1 MRVLVMQQ
9 KMVGDVLTSS
19 ILCENLRR
27 LVPGAEVHFLVHAG
41 AAPVLHGNPHID
53 RIHTY
58 PARSRWRAKQP
69 VADVLRSL
77 QFDALIDV
85 YGKWESLQLVRH
97 CRAKRSIS
105 YRKWYSRGFYT
116 DTVARVAHSK
126 FGLPLAIEHRLQLL
140 QPLLGWLAPEK
151 LVHRPRLYVSD
162 AERDAARTF
171 LATHGISS
179 ERPLLMVSALGSDS
193 SKSYPLPAMAQ
204 LLDRIVARSDAQL
217 LFNCLPNQ
225 RTEAEALYGL
235 CDETTRRRIALDAYP
250 QGLRE
255 FIAVLAECDGLF
267 GNEGGAVNMARA
279 LDVPSFCIFSPWISK
294 QVWDINDDGLHTAMH
309 LADFAPQ
316 RVAGL
321 STAEMKRRC
330 GELYAELRPHWMEP
344 ALDAFLATRLAR
356 QRAAD
361 RRADDESPAL

>member
-1 MRVLVMQQ
+1 MGVDSDGAMRVLVMQQ

-27 LVPGAEVHFLVHAG
+27 FVPGAELHFVVHSG
-41 AAPVLHGNPHID
+41 AAPVLQGNPYID
-53 RIHTY
+53 HVHAY
-58 PARSRWRAKQP
+58 PARSRWAAKQAL
-69 VADVLRSL
+69 ADKLRTL
-77 QFDALIDV
+77 KFDALIDV

-97 CRAKRSIS
+97 CRAERSIT

-140 QPLLGWLAPEK
+140 QPLLGTLDPSKW
-151 LVHRPRLYVSD
+151 VHRPRLYVSD
-162 AERDAARTF
+162 SERNGARGF
-171 LATHGISS
+171 LAMHGISPS
-179 ERPLLMVSALGSDS
+179 RPLLMISALGSDM

-204 LLDRIVARSDAQL
+204 LLDRIVAHSDAQL

-225 RTEAEALYGL
+225 RAEVEALFAL
-235 CDETTRRRIALDAYP
+235 CNARTRGRIALDAYP

-279 LDVPSFCIFSPWISK
+279 LDVPSFCIFSPWISR
-294 QVWDINDDGLHTAMH
+294 QVWDINDDGLHAAVH
-309 LADFAPQ
+309 VADFAPTLL
-316 RVAGL
+316 AAL
-321 STAEMKRRC
+321 STAERKRRS
-330 GELYAELRPHWMEP
+330 EDLYAAFHPKWIEP
-344 ALDAFLATRLAR
+344 ALDAFLATRIIR
-356 QRAAD
+356 
-361 RRADDESPAL
+361 

>member
-27 LVPGAEVHFLVHAG
+27 FVPGAEVHFVVHSG
-41 AAPVLHGNPHID
+41 AAPVLQGNPHID

-58 PARSRWRAKQP
+58 PARGRWRAKLP

-77 QFDALIDV
+77 QFDVLIDV

-105 YRKWYSRGFYT
+105 YRKWYSRSFYT
-116 DTVARVAHSK
+116 DTVPRVVSSS

-140 QPLLGWLAPEK
+140 QPLLGPLDPAT
-151 LVHRPRLYVSD
+151 LVHRPRLYVSA
-162 AERDAARTF
+162 AERDAARGF
-171 LATHGISS
+171 LATHGISAS
-179 ERPLLMVSALGSDS
+179 RPLLMVSALGSDS
-193 SKSYPLPAMAQ
+193 SKTYPLPGMAQ

-225 RTEAEALYGL
+225 RAEVEALFAL
-235 CDETTRRRIALDAYP
+235 CGEKTRLRVALDAYP

-255 FIAVLAECDGLF
+255 FVAVLAECDGLF

-294 QVWDINDDGLHTAMH
+294 AVWDINHDGLHTAVH
-309 LADFAPQ
+309 VADFVPQ
-316 RVAGL
+316 RLAGL
-321 STAEMKRRC
+321 GSSDLKRRNA
-330 GELYAELRPHWMEP
+330 ELYAEFHPHWIEP
-344 ALDAFLATRLAR
+344 ALDTFVATRIVAPMKI
-356 QRAAD
+356 
-361 RRADDESPAL
+361 RR

>member
-27 LVPGAEVHFLVHAG
+27 LLPGADVHFVAHAG
-41 AAPVLHGNPHID
+41 AAPVLQGNPNID
-53 RIHTY
+53 RIHAY
-58 PARSRWRAKQP
+58 PARSTWQAKRP
-69 VADVLRSL
+69 LADTLRSL

-97 CRAKRSIS
+97 CRAKRSIT

-116 DTVARVAHSK
+116 DTVTRVAHSK
-126 FGLPLAIEHRLQLL
+126 SDLPLAIEHRLQLL
-140 QPLLGWLAPEK
+140 QPLLGALDPAQ

-162 AERDAARTF
+162 SERVGARAF
-171 LATHGISS
+171 LASHHISPAQ
-179 ERPLLMVSALGSDS
+179 PLLMVSALGSDV
-193 SKSYPLPAMAQ
+193 SKTFPLPAMAQ
-204 LLDRIVARSDAQL
+204 LLDRIVARCDAQL

-225 RTEAEALYGL
+225 RAQAEALFGL
-235 CDETTRRRIALDAYP
+235 CNEATRRRIALDAYP

-294 QVWDINDDGLHTAMH
+294 QVWDINDDGRHTAVH

-316 RVAGL
+316 LLHAL
-321 STAEMKRRC
+321 TTAKIKQRTV
-330 GELYAELRPHWMEP
+330 ELYAAFDPHWVEP
-344 ALDAFLATRLAR
+344 ALDQFVATRVAG
-356 QRAAD
+356 
-361 RRADDESPAL
+361 